1 MVMKFFKTLMFAALA
16 LLATACKPTTIDDV
30 TRRISEGKELSQE
43 DYKIMLDYSIESL
56 NRTSDSISKHS
67 DDRIAL
73 ARSIQFL
80 ATEYPEATL
89 VNQTLETTDTA
100 KPDASNRALYE
111 KFVVTRDDL
120 VQRFNDIMY
129 GGVDPRALINGR
141 DNGGVD
147 INVETSDSSAFV
159 SEKAKL

>member
-100 KPDASNRALYE
+100 KLDASNRALYE
-111 KFVVTRDDL
+111 KFVGTRDDL

>member
-16 LLATACKPTTIDDV
+16 RLATACKPTTIDDV

-100 KPDASNRALYE
+100 KLDASNRALYE

-129 GGVDPRALINGR
+129 GGVDPRALING
-141 DNGGVD
+141 GVD

>member
-16 LLATACKPTTIDDV
+16 LLATACKPTSIDDV

-43 DYKIMLDYSIESL
+43 DYKIMLDYSLESL
-56 NRTSDSISKHS
+56 SRTSDSIMKHS

-73 ARSIQFL
+73 ARSVQFL

-89 VNQTLETTDTA
+89 VNRTLETTDTA
-100 KPDASNRALYE
+100 KLDASNRALYE
-111 KFVVTRDDL
+111 KFIGTRDDL

-129 GGVDPRALINGR
+129 GGVDPRVLINGR
-141 DNGGVD
+141 NSGGVD
-147 INVETSDSSAFV
+147 ISVETSDSSALV
-159 SEKAKL
+159 SEEARL